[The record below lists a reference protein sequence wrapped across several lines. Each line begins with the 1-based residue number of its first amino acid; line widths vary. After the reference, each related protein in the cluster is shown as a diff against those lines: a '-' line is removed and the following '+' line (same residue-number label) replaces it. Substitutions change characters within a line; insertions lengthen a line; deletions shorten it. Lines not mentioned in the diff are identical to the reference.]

1 MEEEN
6 RIKLIE
12 VQIFANLDSIS
23 EEHNQIEI
31 ETEFEYKEN
40 LIKKEIKELVE
51 EFTSKIQNYLNNE
64 SEVNNDN
71 SKSR

>member
-1 MEEEN
+1 MKEEN

-23 EEHNQIEI
+23 EEHNQIGI
-31 ETEFEYKEN
+31 DTEFEYKEN

-51 EFTSKIQNYLNNE
+51 EFTSKIQNYLNDE
-64 SEVNNDN
+64 
-71 SKSR
+71 